1 MHQQSTP
8 ILSRNATERYLEPLN
23 PPPPLPP
30 NCLIP
35 FPSSARQL
43 ARPGR
48 LDVRGGSPL
57 DDSADDG
64 VAYETD
70 PTQFLF
76 LCAGIGLNVYAF
88 VC

>member
-1 MHQQSTP
+1 M
-8 ILSRNATERYLEPLN
+8 
-23 PPPPLPP
+23 
-30 NCLIP
+30 
-35 FPSSARQL
+35 
-43 ARPGR
+43 
-48 LDVRGGSPL
+48 RGGSPL